1 DNIFPI
7 LKTIIDFNHFTWQFP
22 FFTYGNKTNTQCIR
36 YRTSDNKSSR
46 FRTDYDISIFFFSIR
61 TDFINCRL
69 ECFTVIHKRCNFF
82 KLCTLCWPV
91 LNDFDI
97 VFIIHEWVPP
107 SVNLQVATACLTTA
121 SIHHTWNN
129 TMFFRWL
136 LDSLDVDTSLMMIIL
151 VSLAMDLSLKH

>member
-61 TDFINCRL
+61 TDFMNCRL
-69 ECFTVIHKRCNFF
+69 ECFNVIHKGCNVF
-82 KLCTLCWPV
+82 KLNTFFWPI
-91 LNDFDI
+91 LNNFYI
-97 VFIIHEWVPP
+97 VFIIHELFHPT
-107 SVNLQVATACLTTA
+107 VNLQVDTTFQSTYTINNKSNKKMFIQWLYKPLDIIMCL
-121 SIHHTWNN
+121 
-129 TMFFRWL
+129 
-136 LDSLDVDTSLMMIIL
+136 
-151 VSLAMDLSLKH
+151 